1 MVQKSLNLKWF
12 LSLKKFNLNYYYYF
26 IIIFS
31 QLSFFSFGELY
42 VLETCNNLFEKLY
55 LL

>member
-12 LSLKKFNLNYYYYF
+12 LSLK
-26 IIIFS
+26 I
-31 QLSFFSFGELY
+31 QFFKKNMIGFLSFGELY
-42 VLETCNNLFEKLY
+42 VLETWKDLFEKLY